1 MHLLAATGWEERRQ
15 LTDYAEEP
23 TTLGPAALKRTRSER
38 ERSGVC
44 ARTGGGGAYLP
55 CHVFPGGPPQLTRVS
70 RSVSGRRPAQLAR
83 WERARGR

>member
-44 ARTGGGGAYLP
+44 ARTGGGGAQLP
-55 CHVFPGGPPQLTRVS
+55 RHVFPEGPPRLTS
-70 RSVSGRRPAQLAR
+70 QSVGLGTTSSQLAR
-83 WERARGR
+83 WEPARGR